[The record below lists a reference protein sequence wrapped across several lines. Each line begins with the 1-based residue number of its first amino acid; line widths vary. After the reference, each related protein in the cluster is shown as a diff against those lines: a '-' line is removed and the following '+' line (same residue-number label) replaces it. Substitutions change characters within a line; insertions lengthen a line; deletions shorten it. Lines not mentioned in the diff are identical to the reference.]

1 MNNQGITMTHTGT
14 GTRGDFIMTEQSFP
28 WIFAAGKLTKAELA
42 ASHVSLILN
51 KFPAHEEGHHV
62 TGLKGMILNEAVTHP
77 DTEKMYILMWE
88 IRIDWDPQW
97 GNHINCD
104 IYRPKS
110 TERLHI
116 QSTQRTSISGFYRDK
131 QELDTYVG
139 GWDPQYYVWPSDTW
153 EVIEQKKAIQQ
164 QYAERL
170 KMIWLSDLMD

>member
-1 MNNQGITMTHTGT
+1 MSHTGT

-42 ASHVSLILN
+42 ASHVSLTLN
-51 KFPAHEEGHHV
+51 KFPAHEEGHYV

-77 DTEKMYILMWE
+77 DTE
-88 IRIDWDPQW
+88 
-97 GNHINCD
+97 N
-104 IYRPKS
+104 S
-110 TERLHI
+110 TEKLHI
-116 QSTQRTSISGFYRDK
+116 QSTQRPSISGFYRDK

-153 EVIEQKKAIQQ
+153 EVREQKEAIQQ